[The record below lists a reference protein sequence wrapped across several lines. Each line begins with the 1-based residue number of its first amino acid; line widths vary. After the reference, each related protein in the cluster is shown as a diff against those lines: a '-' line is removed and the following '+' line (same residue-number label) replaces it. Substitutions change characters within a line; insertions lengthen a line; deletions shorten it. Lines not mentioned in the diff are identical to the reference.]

1 MTTVLQSPQPPVTP
15 AEAAVACAIF
25 CCDQQDYSLNDTSG
39 GEKTCQ
45 RLANRKHSC
54 VVHKLREEK
63 GGKMTTTNKV
73 PGVQAS
79 PRFDPKD
86 TGVPRTLIPD
96 TIVDGNKIIDAKF
109 PCKTGDVHGP
119 GDNPPGT
126 GPGFTKPGT
135 RRAFPSDA
143 RTGVDMG
150 TPKEATD
157 YTNIKGVQ
165 KVECMTPEDAK
176 SKKDANCKC

>member
-25 CCDQQDYSLNDTSG
+25 CCDQEDYSLTNKRG
-39 GEKTCQ
+39 GRKTCQ
-45 RLANRKHSC
+45 RLGHRKHSC
-54 VVHKLREEK
+54 VLHKLREEK

-79 PRFDPKD
+79 PRIKVKGIKRP
-86 TGVPRTLIPD
+86 LIPD
-96 TIVDGNKIIDAKF
+96 TIVDGNKVIDAKF
-109 PCKTGDVHGP
+109 PCKTEDVHGP
-119 GDNPPGT
+119 GDTPPGT
-126 GPGFTKPGT
+126 GPGFTKGAAK
-135 RRAFPSDA
+135 RAFPSDSRLGTA
-143 RTGVDMG
+143 MG
-150 TPKEATD
+150 TPKEAKD
-157 YTNIKGVQ
+157 YKKIPGVQ